1 MVGMY
6 DDEDAATLY
15 DVLSPWDPVRY
26 PSDRFYDEL
35 VMAAGSVL
43 DVGCGTGAMLAQARA
58 RGHRGRL
65 AGIDPDHAA
74 LARARRRAPDI
85 EWTSGT
91 AAELGY
97 RAEFELV
104 TMVSHAFQCLVSDDE
119 LRTSLAAIRA
129 ALRPDGLFA
138 FETRHPQARAWLDWN
153 PGAVTEVQD
162 AGGRPLRVWYE
173 VEAVTGDVVTF
184 TGTTAAANGDVL
196 RTDRTSLRFLDVA
209 SLAAFLS
216 QAGLRIAAQYGDWE
230 RGPVTPA
237 SREII
242 TIARR
247 Q

>member
-1 MVGMY
+1 MVGMFT
-6 DDEDAATLY
+6 DDDAATLY
-15 DVLSPWDPVRY
+15 DVLSPWDSVRY

-35 VMAAGSVL
+35 VMTAGSVL

-58 RGHRGRL
+58 RGHQGRL

-91 AAELGY
+91 AVDIGY

-104 TMVSHAFQCLVSDDE
+104 TMVSHAFQCLVSDAE
-119 LRTSLAAIRA
+119 LAASLGAIRS
-129 ALRPDGLFA
+129 ALRPDGVFA

-153 PGAVTEVQD
+153 AGQVTNVPD
-162 AGGRPLRVWYE
+162 AHRGPLRVWYE
-173 VEAVTGDVVTF
+173 VKAVTGDVVTF
-184 TGTTAAANGDVL
+184 TGTTAAADGEVL
-196 RTDRTSLRFLDVA
+196 RTDRTRLRFLDVA
-209 SLAAFLS
+209 PLAAFLS
-216 QAGLRIAAQYGDWE
+216 EAGLQIAAQYGDWD
-230 RGPVTPA
+230 RGPVTAA

-247 Q
+247 T